1 MRDFD
6 IMLEA
11 KARDLA
17 LLQLRNHLARYAP
30 QLSQRLAT
38 SR

>member
-1 MRDFD
+1 MRPFD

-17 LLQLRNHLARYAP
+17 LLQLRRHLARYAP
-30 QLSQRLAT
+30 ETLAT
-38 SR
+38 IA